1 MMNEQIVNDTLR
13 TIEQISTENVQN
25 MDSINWWFWISITE
39 FILLL
44 ILLFRSKNR
53 RQTHKERVDKWM
65 TLKKEALKDNVD
77 FDNIINSS
85 FHAAELYDRLKVK
98 CHPDRFPLDKTKNRI
113 AENLF
118 QEIEKNKNNIN
129 RLKELQQEASDKLG
143 VNL

>member
-1 MMNEQIVNDTLR
+1 MNEQIVNDTLR
-13 TIEQISTENVQN
+13 TIEQISMENLKN
-25 MDSINWWFWISITE
+25 MNSINLWFWISIAE

-44 ILLFRSKNR
+44 ILCIQCLNRSQTNKEQKNEWQKFR
-53 RQTHKERVDKWM
+53 KES
-65 TLKKEALKDNVD
+65 LKDNVD

-85 FHAAELYDRLKVK
+85 FHAAELYDRLKVI
-98 CHPDRFPLDKTKNRI
+98 CHPDRFPLDMDKNRI

-143 VNL
+143 INL

>member
-1 MMNEQIVNDTLR
+1 MNEQIANDTLR
-13 TIEQISTENVQN
+13 TIEQISMENVRN
-25 MDSINWWFWISITE
+25 MDSINWWLWISIAE

-44 ILLFRSKNR
+44 ILCIRCLNR
-53 RQTHKERVDKWM
+53 RQTNKEQKDEWRKFR
-65 TLKKEALKDNVD
+65 KESLKDNVD

-85 FHAAELYDRLKVK
+85 FHAAELYDRLKVI
-98 CHPDRFPLDKTKNRI
+98 CHPDRFPLDKDKNRI

-143 VNL
+143 INL